1 MDHSDNLISMT
12 QTGISLT
19 EHEGIFQSKNFTATP
34 CYGPGIEDPVLP
46 SVIRVRD
53 FGTHTSEYSDFCHF
67 DLTFILLSGSPWDFV
82 RYTVFIS
89 RLENT
94 GSYIYICNMAI
105 KMLQKNMPD
114 I

>member
-53 FGTHTSEYSDFCHF
+53 FGTHTSEYSDFGHF
-67 DLTFILLSGSPWDFV
+67 DLTFILLSGSPWDFADTLLSAGLKILDLT
-82 RYTVFIS
+82 YIS
-89 RLENT
+89 AT
-94 GSYIYICNMAI
+94 MAI